1 MQFNT
6 SLMSAT
12 VMLTSARHS
21 QLITAQQFVSWS
33 LTSPFRTSQRKKV
46 RSTTWLTHTNTDTQI
61 KTTVI
66 LHILSMLYMEKV
78 TWDSGRLGS
87 AAEQWQLEETWWHC
101 DSSWATPMSHSYRC
115 LLELP
120 KNDFV
125 TNLHKPMT
133 VDYLESLRLDRNNA
147 YNY

>member
-1 MQFNT
+1 MNLKSMQFNT

-21 QLITAQQFVSWS
+21 QLITAQQLVSWS

-66 LHILSMLYMEKV
+66 FHVLSMLYMAKV
-78 TWDSGRLGS
+78 T
-87 AAEQWQLEETWWHC
+87 
-101 DSSWATPMSHSYRC
+101 
-115 LLELP
+115 
-120 KNDFV
+120 
-125 TNLHKPMT
+125 
-133 VDYLESLRLDRNNA
+133 
-147 YNY
+147 